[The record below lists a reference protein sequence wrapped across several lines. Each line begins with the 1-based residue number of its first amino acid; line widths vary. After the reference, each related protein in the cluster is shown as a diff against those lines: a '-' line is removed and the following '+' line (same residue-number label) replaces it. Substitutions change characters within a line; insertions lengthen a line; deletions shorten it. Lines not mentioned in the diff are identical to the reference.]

1 MIKIVKELLD
11 SGAIK
16 QESADKL
23 SSEWAAHTK
32 KLNDENKILRE
43 EKENL
48 SKNYDE
54 VLKSKGEL
62 DSQLADLDDKIKKAK
77 EEGKGELAKEL
88 EKERMAKDTLQ
99 TSLSNLE
106 AANHTLTIESG
117 IQKAMSAFDD
127 KNPLDNARLIGLDTT
142 LVDGKLMYKS
152 GDSVVT
158 LENGVKTFYES
169 RQDTIRAQGNPG
181 SGAGGNGGTGGAVN
195 TKDMTPSQMMAN
207 KDKRWQ
213 QLYWK
218 RQSLRQVMFISKV

>member
-77 EEGKGELAKEL
+77 DEGKGELAKEL

-152 GDSVVT
+152 GDNVVT

-195 TKDMTPSQMMAN
+195 TKDMTPSQMMAMGR
-207 KDKRWQ
+207 KQ
-213 QLYWK
+213 Q
-218 RQSLRQVMFISKV
+218 QG